1 MTGRAAKEGER
12 ERRSITTGEVRSV
25 ENLVRFVVGPEG
37 DIVPDIEAKLPG
49 RGLWVTAD
57 GAILARA
64 IAKNDFPKAAKAPVK
79 VAPDLVARVEKRLA
93 ERMLSDLGLARRAG
107 QLVLG
112 FDNVT
117 RALDTKPPPRVLV
130 EASEGAADGRKKL
143 AGSAAARG
151 LRVETIDCLTR
162 AELSLALGRENVI
175 HAAVKP
181 GPLAERLILDSV
193 RLRGFRVRPA
203 ADETAGSSPA
213 RNERDV

>member
-1 MTGRAAKEGER
+1 VTARAAKEGER
-12 ERRSITTGEVRSV
+12 ERRCITTGEVRPV

-37 DIVPDIEAKLPG
+37 NIVPDIEAKLPG

-64 IAKNDFPKAAKAPVK
+64 VAKNDFPKAAKAPVK
-79 VAPDLVARVEKRLA
+79 VALDLVARVEKRLVG
-93 ERMLSDLGLARRAG
+93 RMLSDLGLARRAG

-213 RNERDV
+213 RNGRDV